1 MRKCVSWPRFCL
13 PLSVLFLIAP
23 SISWA
28 EEYRL
33 APGDVVQLSIIS
45 LPDVKQRSMIDPA
58 GQVMLP
64 LVGGVQAGGKTISNL
79 ASDVKAR
86 FANKVIQQRGQ
97 DGRVV
102 STVLSSDEIM
112 LDVLEYRPIYIR
124 GDVSK
129 PGEQVY
135 RPGMTVRQAVAV
147 SGGYDVVRLRTANPV
162 LETSQTKGELAT
174 LWAELV
180 KQDAMVWRLR
190 NETSSQ
196 PTPVNRAPYVNA
208 PISPQLV
215 DAAFKA
221 EEDQLKA
228 RRAERDREVAYLN
241 IVIPQ
246 ADKRLDLLASQQK
259 NEAEGM
265 KQDVEDFDRVS
276 KLFEK
281 GSVAVTRYSD
291 ARRSM
296 LLSSTRIL
304 QTSAAISQL
313 ERERE
318 ELQRTLLGVDD
329 KRRIVAFAELQEAQN
344 KAIQTRAKITAAQ
357 EHLVF
362 SSKMRAQLGANGEQK
377 VELAIVR
384 QTENGRERITADE
397 DTELRPG
404 DSVEV
409 VMDISEMLNFP
420 N

>member
-1 MRKCVSWPRFCL
+1 MTKPISKLSLGLLL
-13 PLSVLFLIAP
+13 PLVLSAAP
-23 SISWA
+23 ACALA

-33 APGDVVQLSIIS
+33 APGDVLQLSIIG
-45 LPDVKQRSMIDPA
+45 LPDVKQRSMIDPS

-64 LVGGVQAGGKTISNL
+64 LVGSVQAGGKSISAL
-79 ASDVKAR
+79 ATEVKAR
-86 FANKVIQQRGQ
+86 FANKVIQQRGM
-97 DGRVV
+97 DGRAV
-102 STVLSSDEIM
+102 STVLSTDEVT

-129 PGEQVY
+129 PGELVF
-135 RPGMTVRQAVAV
+135 RPGITVRQAIAM
-147 SGGYDVVRLRTANPV
+147 SGGYDVVRLRTTNPV

-180 KQDAMVWRLR
+180 KYDAMVWRLR
-190 NETSSQ
+190 NETGQ
-196 PTPVNRAPYVNA
+196 PSPIDKTPYTNA

-215 DAAFKA
+215 DAAFKV
-221 EEDQLKA
+221 EDDQLKA
-228 RRAERDREVAYLN
+228 RRGERDREIAYLN
-241 IVIPQ
+241 VVIPQ
-246 ADKRLDLLASQQK
+246 ADRRLELLASQQK
-259 NEAEGM
+259 NETEGM

-318 ELQRTLLGVDD
+318 ELQRTLSGVDD

-344 KAIQTRAKITAAQ
+344 KAIQTRAKIVAAQ

-377 VELAIVR
+377 VELALVR
-384 QTENGRERITADE
+384 QTEKGRERMLAQE

-409 VMDISEMLNFP
+409 VMDISEMLSFP